1 MTDRIT
7 LAQFADLDRDTMVGT
22 ILKRHPARVKGKTR
36 AKKDEL
42 LKLYRQSLLEELNAL
57 CSHVEEETVGEKMD
71 LHSIGLQLEA
81 GGKEYRFKTHAEAFA
96 WLDVM
101 KSTQLRGPTAES
113 VVVDEANFVP
123 ADDGKPKIILVGED
137 GSVDFNKVF
146 TDEKVAVDAIMR
158 RHQEAKEHAHV
169 HGPGCGHHHE
179 APVVEMSDL
188 MDFPALAGTEG
199 MQRVNPEMPVMPWQ
213 DGAVIPIP
221 PAQQVQ
227 AEPDY
232 ILKSTGEPGEL
243 NEKQKRLVD
252 AFVVSFNKVMENP
265 ADSASRR
272 EAKGYAYSL
281 KVAGVIISQKFHT
294 ALDSQAK
301 HVREARRNFK
311 LTGIDNVKD
320 AAKAVAE
327 NTKTEELVEAGA
339 AT

>member
-7 LAQFADLDRDTMVGT
+7 LAQFQDLDRDTMVDT
-22 ILKRHPARVKGKTR
+22 IRKRHPHLVKGKTR

-42 LKLYRQSLLEELNAL
+42 LKLYRLSLLEELNTL
-57 CSHVEEETVGEKMD
+57 CSHVEEETVGEEME

-81 GGKEYRFKTHAEAFA
+81 GGKEYRFKTHAEAFT
-96 WLDVM
+96 WLETM

-113 VVVDEANFVP
+113 IVIDEANFVP

-146 TDEKVAVDAIMR
+146 TDEKVAIDAIMR
-158 RHQEAKEHAHV
+158 RHHDATHV

-188 MDFPALAGTEG
+188 MDFPTIAGTED
-199 MQRVNPEMPVMPWQ
+199 MQRVNPEMPIMPFQ
-213 DGAVIPIP
+213 DGAVIAIP

-227 AEPDY
+227 AGPDY
-232 ILKSTGEPGEL
+232 VLKSTGEPGEL
-243 NEKQKRLVD
+243 DVKQKRLVD
-252 AFVVSFNKVMENP
+252 AFVTAFNKVMENP
-265 ADSASRR
+265 ADSTSRR

-281 KVAGVIISQKFHT
+281 KVAGVIISQKFHI

-301 HVREARRNFK
+301 HVREARRNYK

-320 AAKAVAE
+320 AAAAVAKD
-327 NTKTEELVEAGA
+327 TKTEEMIAEAGA
-339 AT
+339 SA